1 MKRLLLVFSLLLFI
15 GVIITSFRPEKNQ
28 SLSPAAEVKT
38 QFLEDLHTFQIACER
53 LHHST
58 SQLTEANLKEA
69 QQAFINA
76 RYAYKTIE
84 FLAAYLDE
92 EFIGNNINGA
102 PLLSLEPNA
111 PQLSI
116 LEPEGFQILEE
127 TLFSE
132 NPLEEK
138 EAIIAYTAALSR
150 SAQELSYL
158 RQTYLTDRQVIEAAR
173 MALIRVFTL
182 GVTGF
187 DSPVLANSLPEASQV
202 LVSLQKAI
210 QLYIPLVGVKNANL
224 AQRLESTVA
233 EAVDYLAKNQD
244 FDTFD
249 RLGFLKGYINPLY
262 ADLLDAQ
269 LALQIETYYET
280 ASPYHKHAINY
291 FAKNIFDEDFLN
303 PFYYTRMSSQSY
315 TGAAVQ
321 LGRTLFFDPL
331 LSNNNERSCASC
343 HQPEKAF
350 TDGLARSLATNSEG
364 TVKRN
369 APTLLNAAYADRYF
383 YDLRSE
389 VLEDQM
395 DHVVYDH
402 REFQTSYLAVFE
414 KIQRSED
421 YLAMFSEAFPEMK
434 DDPVNKHTLTTALAT
449 YIVSLKSLSSP
460 FDQYVRDEQESL
472 DASVK
477 RGFNLFMGKAACGTC
492 HFAPTFNGL
501 VPPIY
506 HESESEVLGV
516 PNTTDTATMVIDD
529 DLGRA
534 LGVIKEYVD
543 FYRHSF
549 KTTTVRNVA
558 LTAPYMHNGVYETL
572 EEVVDFYNQ
581 GGGEGMGLDVPYQ
594 TLPPDPLNLTDQEQA
609 DLVAFMESL
618 TDTAQVNQVPRELPT
633 FADNEDWNQRK
644 VGGTY

>member
-1 MKRLLLVFSLLLFI
+1 MKRLLLIFSFLLFI
-15 GVIITSFRPEKNQ
+15 GVTITSFRPGQKQ

-38 QFLEDLHTFQIACER
+38 QFLEDLRFFQTACER
-53 LHHST
+53 LYQST
-58 SQLTEANLKEA
+58 QQLTEGNLKEA
-69 QQAFINA
+69 QRSFINA

-111 PQLSI
+111 PQLSVI
-116 LEPEGFQILEE
+116 EPEGFQVLEE
-127 TLFSE
+127 TLFGD

-138 EAIIAYTAALSR
+138 VAIATLTESLNR

-158 RQTYLTDRQVIEAAR
+158 RQTYFTDRQVIEAVR

-187 DSPVLANSLPEASQV
+187 DSPVLANSLPEATQV

-210 QLYIPLVGVKNANL
+210 QLYVPLIETKDATLAHRLKN
-224 AQRLESTVA
+224 TIA
-233 EAVDYLAKNQD
+233 EAVDYLAENQD
-244 FDTFD
+244 FDSFD
-249 RLGFLKGYINPLY
+249 RLSFLKDYMNPLY

-269 LALQIETYYET
+269 LSLHIETYYET
-280 ASPYHKHAINY
+280 SSPYRKHAVNY
-291 FAKNIFDEDFLN
+291 FAKNIFDKDFLN
-303 PFYYTRMSSQSY
+303 PFYYTRMSSKQY
-315 TGAAVQ
+315 TDATVQ
-321 LGRTLFFDPL
+321 LGRTLFFDPI
-331 LSNNNERSCASC
+331 LSKNNERSCASC
-343 HQPEKAF
+343 HQPEKGF
-350 TDGLARSLATNSEG
+350 TDGLSKSLATDNKG

-389 VLEDQM
+389 ALEDQM
-395 DHVVYDH
+395 DHVIYDH
-402 REFQTSYLAVFE
+402 REFQTSYLSVFE
-414 KIQRSED
+414 KIKKSDD
-421 YLAMFSEAFPEMK
+421 YVAMFTEAFPEMNEQQ
-434 DDPVNKHTLTTALAT
+434 VSKHTMTTALAA
-449 YIVSLKSLSSP
+449 YIVSLTSFSSP
-460 FDQYVRDEQESL
+460 FDRYVRNEQEEL

-492 HFAPTFNGL
+492 HFAPTFSGL

-516 PNTTDTATMVIDD
+516 PNTTDTAAMEMDA
-529 DLGRA
+529 DLGRS

-543 FYRHSF
+543 FYQHSF
-549 KTTTVRNVA
+549 KTTTVRNTA
-558 LTAPYMHNGVYETL
+558 LTAPYMHNGVYATL

-594 TLPPDPLNLTDQEQA
+594 TLPPAPLNLTEQDQA
-609 DLVAFMESL
+609 DLIAFMESL
-618 TDTAQVNQVPRELPT
+618 TDTSQVNQVPRKLPT
-633 FADNEDWNQRK
+633 FAENEDWNQRK